1 MRKIN
6 NRFYKSLFLCFVAL
20 VLIQFSSCKKQ
31 NEVIVKW
38 DITIDG
44 QTYSY
49 EETLTEDDEFEN
61 GAAILQTNS
70 GIANAG
76 SQLILTSTD
85 GGMLTIQFA
94 HINMTQEGSY
104 VFNGGM
110 DGMLSIMHNMNA
122 YADDLGVGA
131 STTLNITTFPTA
143 TVSTADRLQETLV
156 IGDFS
161 GTVGDFNDVLHNVS
175 GSFEA
180 IRVQ

>member
-1 MRKIN
+1 MKKTTKI
-6 NRFYKSLFLCFVAL
+6 FQKSFFACFIAFM
-20 VLIQFSSCKKQ
+20 LIQFSSCKKQ
-31 NEVIVKW
+31 NEVILKW

-85 GGMLTIQFA
+85 GGMLTIQFG

-110 DGMLSIMHNMNA
+110 DGTLSIMRNMNS
-122 YADDLGVGA
+122 YADNLGIGA

-143 TVSTADRLQETLV
+143 TVSTTDRLQETLV

-161 GTVGDFNDVLHNVS
+161 GTVGDFNDVLHNIS